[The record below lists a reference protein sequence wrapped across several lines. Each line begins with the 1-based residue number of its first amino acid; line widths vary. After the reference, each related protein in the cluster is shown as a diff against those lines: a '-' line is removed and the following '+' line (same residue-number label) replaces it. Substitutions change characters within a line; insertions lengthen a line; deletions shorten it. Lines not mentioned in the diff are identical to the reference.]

1 MFGTR
6 MDVEHF
12 GKPVIMNKQT
22 RWTMDRM
29 F

>member
-12 GKPVIMNKQT
+12 GKLVIMNKQT
-22 RWTMDRM
+22 RWTMDRI

>member
-12 GKPVIMNKQT
+12 GKPVIMNKQM
-22 RWTMDRM
+22 RWTMDRI

>member
-6 MDVEHF
+6 MDVELL

-22 RWTMDRM
+22 RWTMDRI